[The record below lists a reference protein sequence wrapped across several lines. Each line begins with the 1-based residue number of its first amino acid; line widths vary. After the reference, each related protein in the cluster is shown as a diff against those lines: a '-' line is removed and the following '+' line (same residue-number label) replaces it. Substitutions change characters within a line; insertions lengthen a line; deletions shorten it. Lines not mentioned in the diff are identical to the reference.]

1 MMSSNKLRS
10 GRNKIMITNPSYL
23 TQSTVAVKSV
33 DRERAGKIKEGE
45 KRLRKQESE
54 QNKGKKRK

>member
-1 MMSSNKLRS
+1 MRNGGNKE
-10 GRNKIMITNPSYL
+10 MITNPSYL

-45 KRLRKQESE
+45 KRLRKQERK